1 VVRIPHIGQASG
13 IFPSRRPY
21 RGQGLS
27 LRQKLGQHFL
37 IRGSVLQR
45 IARAACPGEEPLVI
59 EIGPGR
65 GALTAHL
72 LKRAARVVAIELDD
86 YLALHLERRFAGT
99 NLRVIRGDA
108 LETPLEQ
115 WGPAVVAGNLPY
127 YAATPIIE
135 RAVRLGTMLRRG
147 VFLIQKEVAERM
159 TAAPGQRQYGYLT
172 LSLGLVADVSL
183 LFDVPPAAFHPPPK
197 VDSAVIR
204 VMHRDRAPEIG
215 IADSEAFKRF
225 VALAFRHKRKTVRN
239 NLAVVYR
246 KEHLDALP
254 DTSLRAEQIPLER
267 FALLYRALVPCTAEE
282 SEC

>member
-1 VVRIPHIGQASG
+1 
-13 IFPSRRPY
+13 
-21 RGQGLS
+21 
-27 LRQKLGQHFL
+27 
-37 IRGSVLQR
+37 
-45 IARAACPGEEPLVI
+45 
-59 EIGPGR
+59 
-65 GALTAHL
+65 
-72 LKRAARVVAIELDD
+72 
-86 YLALHLERRFAGT
+86 
-99 NLRVIRGDA
+99 VIRGDA

-127 YAATPIIE
+127 YAAPPIIE

-204 VMHRDRAPEIG
+204 VMHRDRA
-215 IADSEAFKRF
+215 
-225 VALAFRHKRKTVRN
+225 HKRKTVRN